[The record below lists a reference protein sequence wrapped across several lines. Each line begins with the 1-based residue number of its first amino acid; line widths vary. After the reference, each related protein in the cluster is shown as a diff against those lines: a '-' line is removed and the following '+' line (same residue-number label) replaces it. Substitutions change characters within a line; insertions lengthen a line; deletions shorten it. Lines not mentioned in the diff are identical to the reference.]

1 MNSSGNEKSN
11 YIFNSPSRKPLGE
24 ILRSSNNKM
33 EVLDFG
39 KTVSNKKRN
48 FERSKVVESFF
59 MDD

>member
-1 MNSSGNEKSN
+1 
-11 YIFNSPSRKPLGE
+11 
-24 ILRSSNNKM
+24 M

-39 KTVSNKKRN
+39 KTVSDKKRN